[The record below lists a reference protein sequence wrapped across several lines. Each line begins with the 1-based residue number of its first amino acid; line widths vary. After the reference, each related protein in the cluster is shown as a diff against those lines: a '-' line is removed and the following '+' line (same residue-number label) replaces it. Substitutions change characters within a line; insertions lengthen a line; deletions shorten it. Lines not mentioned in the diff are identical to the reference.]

1 MSTVS
6 VAAFNDAIN
15 DALREAYN
23 LAGDMAFFL
32 RRTMD
37 VAIAYPPETTTLSV
51 AVRRLYKL
59 ERITLPGQFID
70 WTLIQHSSTG
80 QMVISAAEGGTFR
93 AHYIDYPED
102 LLTDDDEAEIPWQ
115 HAELVVVAACR
126 RLAESVGNPVV
137 AQSLAREYAV
147 LSKVFKRDC
156 LRYDGQR
163 HEPLTTTA
171 SRSTWAAGP
180 QFQWNP

>member
-1 MSTVS
+1 MSDVPT
-6 VAAFNDAIN
+6 AFVNDIIN
-15 DALREAYN
+15 DALREVYN
-23 LAGDMAFFL
+23 LAGDAAFFL

-37 VAIAYPPETTTLSV
+37 VTVAYPPETTTLSPV
-51 AVRRLYKL
+51 IRRLYKL
-59 ERITLPGQFID
+59 ERLTLPGQFVD
-70 WTLIQHSSTG
+70 WTLIQHDSIG

-93 AHYIDYPED
+93 AHYIDFPAD
-102 LLTDDDEAEIPWQ
+102 LVTDDDRAMVPWQ

-126 RLAESVGNPVV
+126 RLAESVGNVV
-137 AQSLAREYAV
+137 VSQSLAREYAV